1 MFTIEQ
7 LNDLHDRLGTMETF
21 PQYVR
26 ALKSAGVE
34 RYDSY
39 VVDGHSD
46 YFCRDS
52 YMVKSPAVHE
62 KLTVADTSNRE
73 VFLEHLSLHNQHKT
87 SYLEM
92 SRGLA
97 ESGIE
102 KWTVDTN
109 RMTMTFYDKAANE
122 MLVEAIE

>member
-7 LNDLHDRLGTMETF
+7 INDLHDRLGTMETF

-26 ALKSAGVE
+26 ALKSAGVQ

-39 VVDGHSD
+39 LVDGHSE
-46 YFCRDS
+46 YFGAEG
-52 YMVKSPAVHE
+52 YTVKSLAVHAQ
-62 KLTVADTSNRE
+62 LTVADTSNRQE
-73 VFLEHLSLHNQHKT
+73 FLEHLKLHNQHKT

-92 SRGLA
+92 SQGLA

-109 RMTMTFYDKAANE
+109 RMTMTFYDKAGNE